1 MKRNP
6 VNFATNIMLKLLVM
20 FFSNAHVCIRN
31 VPKFFQSWRR
41 ICHGRWLVSFNTH
54 EHNVHTVTSLIL
66 SGLRGRFV
74 PEWSDIYAAIATYID
89 EMFSESNKLIDN
101 KNEQVHGQI
110 HDWLLSD

>member
-1 MKRNP
+1 M
-6 VNFATNIMLKLLVM
+6 
-20 FFSNAHVCIRN
+20 
-31 VPKFFQSWRR
+31 
-41 ICHGRWLVSFNTH
+41 
-54 EHNVHTVTSLIL
+54 L